1 MFLLR
6 HHHVNELYLDR
17 ETPVYQQTAHYPFM
31 HYTVLLFGSFF
42 PYFTVAIYIFSC
54 CIFFQFTL
62 FSCCIFFT
70 LHHFYAVLFCVLIFS
85 CCTISTLY
93 LFYAVLCSCC
103 TILILYFV
111 CVALFLCTALFHVAL
126 LHVAK
131 FSFCILLFLLS

>member
-6 HHHVNELYLDR
+6 YHHVNELYLDP
-17 ETPVYQQTAHYPFM
+17 ETPVYQQTANYPFM

-42 PYFTVAIYIFSC
+42 HILLW
-54 CIFFQFTL
+54 QFTFFRVAFFSIYTL
-62 FSCCIFFT
+62 FMLYFFHTAPFLCRTFLCINFFM
-70 LHHFYAVLFCVLIFS
+70 LHY
-85 CCTISTLY
+85 STLY
-93 LFYAVLCSCC
+93 LFYVALCSCC

-131 FSFCILLFLLS
+131 FSFCILLLLLS